1 MWLSQRR
8 KSPAGA
14 DGAAHVGRVTL
25 PGDPAGVYLAGE
37 RRDLPVFG
45 PGGYCWRPAAEQQV
59 LVIKT
64 GADGELSCV
73 AGAREADPGLA
84 PGEICIRAE
93 DGAAS
98 IRLQKGGVIHLNGQ
112 VYVNGAPLV
121 GAPEEE
127 GAEA

>member
-14 DGAAHVGRVTL
+14 DGAAQVGQVTL
-25 PGDPAGVYLAGE
+25 PGDPAGVFLAGE

-45 PGGYCWRPAAEQQV
+45 PGGYCWRPVAGQQV

-64 GADGELSCV
+64 GGEGELPCV
-73 AGAREADPGLA
+73 AGARETDPELA

-93 DGAAS
+93 DGLACV
-98 IRLQKGGVIHLNGQ
+98 RLKKGGVIHLTGQ
-112 VYVNGAPLV
+112 VYVNGAPLG